1 MHHDVSITRKLSL
14 RPVLER
20 RSCFLFGPRQTG
32 KSWMIRDQF
41 AGCKV
46 YNLLNSSTFITL
58 SQSPARI
65 RQELGPGDRIVVID
79 EIQKLPTLL
88 DEVQLMIEEQGVT
101 FLLTGSSARK
111 LRRGGVNLLGG
122 RARVR
127 HLHPFIRDELG
138 DRFDL
143 LRALDIGLLPS
154 IYLSDEPYTDLASYA
169 GVYLREEIAAEAVV
183 RNVPAFSRFLTV
195 AALCHG
201 QIVNQSNVAADAQ
214 VSRTTVHEYYEI
226 LRDTLMGFE
235 LPAWKKTIK
244 RKPFSTSKFYLF
256 DSGVARSLQ
265 HRKGLQFGATECGEA
280 FETYI
285 FHEIRAYL
293 DYTDAEAD
301 VAYWRSTS
309 GFEVDF
315 VLGDATAIE
324 VKAKANVA
332 GHDLKGLRAL
342 KEETTLK
349 HYIVVSLEDS
359 PRVVDD
365 IKIWPWE
372 VFLQALWEGELL

>member
-1 MHHDVSITRKLSL
+1 
-14 RPVLER
+14 
-20 RSCFLFGPRQTG
+20 
-32 KSWMIRDQF
+32 MIRDQF

-46 YNLLNSSTFITL
+46 YNLLNSITFITL

-65 RQELGPGDRIVVID
+65 RQELQAGDHIVVID
-79 EIQKLPTLL
+79 EIQKLPSLL
-88 DEVQLMIEEQGVT
+88 DEVQLMIEEHGIT

-111 LRRGGVNLLGG
+111 LSRGGVNLLGG

-127 HLHPFIRDELG
+127 HLHPFTRDELG
-138 DRFDL
+138 ERFDL

-154 IYLSDEPYTDLASYA
+154 IYLSDEPYTDLESYA

-195 AALCHG
+195 AASCHG
-201 QIVNQSNVAADAQ
+201 QIVNQSNVAADAR

-226 LRDTLMGFE
+226 LKDTLMGYE
-235 LPAWKKTIK
+235 LPAWKKTSR

-265 HRKGLQFGATECGEA
+265 RRKGLQFGATESGEA

-285 FHEIRAYL
+285 LHEIRACL
-293 DYTDAEAD
+293 DYTALDAE
-301 VAYWRSTS
+301 VMYWRSTS

-315 VLGDATAIE
+315 ILGDTTAIE
-324 VKAKANVA
+324 VKAKTNVV

-342 KEETTLK
+342 KEETSFK
-349 HYIVVSLEDS
+349 HYVVVSLEET
-359 PRVVDD
+359 PRVIDG
-365 IKIWPWE
+365 IEIWPWE
-372 VFLQALWEGELL
+372 VFLRALWEGELL